1 MNYLSLDLELNTN
14 AEGKTTKIIQVGV
27 AIGSPEYPDDIST
40 HSWYVNPGEPLSPF
54 ITQLTGITESMV
66 VEGST
71 PLSSIAEQLLELVD
85 KYQTFVNPVQ
95 WGCGDVAELKGEFAA
110 GDIPFRCFGHRHIDV
125 KTIYSYI
132 ETSRGKEAKGG
143 LQSCMSKHKLKFEG
157 QPHRAEVDAF
167 NTLRFY
173 FALLLRQR
181 TLEEAMQSIKT
192 IKY

>member
-1 MNYLSLDLELNTN
+1 MNYLSLDLELNTD

-27 AIGSPEYPDDIST
+27 AIGSPEYPDDIIT

-71 PLSSIAEQLLELVD
+71 PLSSIAEQLLELID

-95 WGCGDVAELKGEFAA
+95 WGSGDVAELKGEFAA

>member
-1 MNYLSLDLELNTN
+1 MNYLSLDLELNTD

-27 AIGSPEYPDDIST
+27 AIGSPEYPDDIIT

-95 WGCGDVAELKGEFAA
+95 WGSGDGAELKGEFAA

>member
-27 AIGSPEYPDDIST
+27 AIGSPEYPDDIIT

-95 WGCGDVAELKGEFAA
+95 WGSGDVAELKGEFAA

>member
-1 MNYLSLDLELNTN
+1 MNYLSLDLELNTD

-27 AIGSPEYPDDIST
+27 AIGSPEYPDDIIT

-66 VEGST
+66 VDGST

-95 WGCGDVAELKGEFAA
+95 WGSGDVAELKGEFAA
-110 GDIPFRCFGHRHIDV
+110 GNIPFRCFGHRHIDV
-125 KTIYSYI
+125 KTIYSYL
-132 ETSRGKEAKGG
+132 ETSRGKDAKGG

>member
-14 AEGKTTKIIQVGV
+14 TEGKTTKIIQVGV
-27 AIGSPEYPDDIST
+27 AIGSPEYPDDIIT

-95 WGCGDVAELKGEFAA
+95 WGSGDVAELKGEFAA

>member
-1 MNYLSLDLELNTN
+1 MNYLSLDLELNTD

-27 AIGSPEYPDDIST
+27 AIGSPEYPDDIIT

-95 WGCGDVAELKGEFAA
+95 WGSGDVAELKGEFVA

>member
-27 AIGSPEYPDDIST
+27 AIGSPEYPDDIIT

-95 WGCGDVAELKGEFAA
+95 WGCGDVAELKGEFTA

>member
-1 MNYLSLDLELNTN
+1 MNYLSLDLELNTD

-27 AIGSPEYPDDIST
+27 AIGSPEYPDDIIT

-95 WGCGDVAELKGEFAA
+95 WGSGDVAELKGEFAA